1 MIGKFYKTLC
11 GSLLVLV
18 SIGAWAELPA
28 DWQAATLTR
37 SVSVEL
43 TSRYTGQRYRI
54 FVGLPAGKAPANG
67 YPVLWMLD
75 GNASFP
81 LTELVRADRPVA
93 GRQPADG
100 LVVAVGYASG
110 AAFDVDAR
118 AADYTPAT
126 TASTGD
132 KLSPRHG
139 GADAFLDFLTLEL
152 RPLIAKQFPL
162 DPNRHTL
169 FGFSYGGL
177 FTLYTLTTRP
187 QAFARYWA
195 ASPSL
200 WYGQHHLAGL
210 LEKAGSRADGAQRR
224 VTITVGREEEF
235 PTDVLSAERRA
246 HLTERAMVGNVEAFA
261 KRLGELQPAWRIQ
274 SRIVPGHD
282 HLDMLMHGA
291 RRVPEFAFAP

>member
-1 MIGKFYKTLC
+1 MIGRFYKALC
-11 GSLLVLV
+11 GGLLALL
-18 SIGAWAELPA
+18 SIAARAELPA

-37 SVSVEL
+37 SASFEL
-43 TSRYTGQRYRI
+43 TSRYTGQHYRI
-54 FVGLPAGKAPANG
+54 FVGLPAGKPPANG

-75 GNASFP
+75 GNVSFP

-93 GRQPADG
+93 GRQPVDG

-126 TASTGD
+126 TAPTGD

-177 FTLYTLTTRP
+177 FTLYTLTTRRH
-187 QAFARYWA
+187 AFARYWA

-200 WYGQHHLAGL
+200 WYGQRHLAGL
-210 LEKAGSRADGAQRR
+210 LEKAGSRANGTPRR

-235 PTDVLSAERRA
+235 PTDALSTERRA
-246 HLTERAMVGNVEAFA
+246 HLAERAMVSNVETFT
-261 KRLGELQPAWRIQ
+261 KRLGELQPDWVIQ

-291 RRVPEFAFAP
+291 RRVLEFAFAP